1 MFALHPANIYPKIRT
16 FCLCEQTLK
25 NGIVESRMTGKRRME
40 TNPLDSFQLC
50 RLYEQTLGK
59 GGF

>member
-1 MFALHPANIYPKIRT
+1 MARRGAKR
-16 FCLCEQTLK
+16 LCVSYE
-25 NGIVESRMTGKRRME
+25 GKRRME